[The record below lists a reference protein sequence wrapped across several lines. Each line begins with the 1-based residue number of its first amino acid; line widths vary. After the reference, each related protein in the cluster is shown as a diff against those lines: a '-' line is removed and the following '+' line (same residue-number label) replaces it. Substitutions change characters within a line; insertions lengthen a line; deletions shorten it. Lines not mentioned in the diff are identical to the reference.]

1 MDFRKEKVLFMDLKK
16 EIKLLSD
23 EVTAQYGQIKKIE
36 VLADD
41 IHKDCMRY
49 TDNNI
54 ETVSLNWTSSVIKFN
69 IMQDYITQTKSEL
82 RTLSQKLDKLCE
94 ELRKVEV

>member
-1 MDFRKEKVLFMDLKK
+1 MDLKNA
-16 EIKLLSD
+16 IKPLSD
-23 EVTAQYGQIKKIE
+23 EVAAQYGQIKKIE

-49 TDNNI
+49 TDNDI

-69 IMQDYITQTKSEL
+69 IMQDYITQAKNEL
-82 RTLSQKLDKLCE
+82 RTLSQKLDKFCE
-94 ELRKVEV
+94 ELQKEGVINEQ